1 MRVLLS
7 CARIRVVGMNVRSPD
22 DKKGNKRRRPKT
34 SRRVT
39 VSFRRNL
46 KAGLLAKPAPVE

>member
-1 MRVLLS
+1 
-7 CARIRVVGMNVRSPD
+7 VGMNVRSPD

-39 VSFRRNL
+39 VSFRL
-46 KAGLLAKPAPVE
+46 KAGLLAKPGPVE

>member
-22 DKKGNKRRRPKT
+22 DEKGNKRRRPKT

-39 VSFRRNL
+39 VFL
-46 KAGLLAKPAPVE
+46 DTELLC